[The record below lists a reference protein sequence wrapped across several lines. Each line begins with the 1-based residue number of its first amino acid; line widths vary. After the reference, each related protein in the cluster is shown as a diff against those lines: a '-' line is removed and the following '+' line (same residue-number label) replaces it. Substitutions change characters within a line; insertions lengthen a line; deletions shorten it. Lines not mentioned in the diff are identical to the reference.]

1 MTEVK
6 IDYFQ
11 SVTQNVNG
19 LATTKN
25 LLFEDLKDIKEL
37 YEKQEK
43 QLKKFKK
50 DMFKLEES

>member
-25 LLFEDLKDIKEL
+25 LLFEDLKDIKEH